1 MPTWA
6 ALLYTVTVTGV
17 QQAWQAQDVAL
28 GAVIIESTAGPDPR
42 PQIHSV
48 TTKTIVSYNYLMQS
62 SHTKSSHTIIILT
75 MISYHVFGMTYYL
88 NSAPF
93 LCLHRRHCQS
103 QDIILH
109 LPPLSVTPRT
119 FHSKL
124 KSHLFNHS
132 YTLTLLMISPP
143 HLNNTHPN
151 SYSVPSWYSGNRT

>member
-1 MPTWA
+1 MIYLFNERDCSFQLFVKVNNERYQVPTWA
-6 ALLYTVTVTGV
+6 ALLFTVTATGV

-28 GAVIIESTAGPDPR
+28 GAVIIEFTAGPHSH

-48 TTKTIVSYNYLMQS
+48 TTKTIVSYNYRMQP

-103 QDIILH
+103 QDIIF
-109 LPPLSVTPRT
+109 TC
-119 FHSKL
+119 
-124 KSHLFNHS
+124 
-132 YTLTLLMISPP
+132 LLYPSPP
-143 HLNNTHPN
+143 G
-151 SYSVPSWYSGNRT
+151 PSTQN